1 MESYI
6 SSEIG
11 TRVEADWNLA
21 IESIC
26 VARNT
31 YIVPAYLD
39 ARMRLHPPLQELLL
53 PPSRSNDFHCK
64 PWDMAKELFDP
75 RERETLRLCAST
87 SSDR

>member
-11 TRVEADWNLA
+11 TRVEADWSLA

-39 ARMRLHPPLQELLL
+39 ARMRLHPPLQELWL
-53 PPSRSNDFHCK
+53 PPSRRQRFSLQALGYGEGTF
-64 PWDMAKELFDP
+64 
-75 RERETLRLCAST
+75 
-87 SSDR
+87 